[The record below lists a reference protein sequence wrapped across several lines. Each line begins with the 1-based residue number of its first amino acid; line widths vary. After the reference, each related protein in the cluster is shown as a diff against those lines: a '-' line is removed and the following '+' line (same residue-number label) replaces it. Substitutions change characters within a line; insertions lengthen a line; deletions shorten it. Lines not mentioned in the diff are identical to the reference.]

1 MLTDVCRLVG
11 CDEGSTR
18 LLVTAVIGFDVL
30 LGLFLTRLVRLRR
43 RRPPLQEEGQPKA
56 IPKTSRRPPRRHEA
70 VLIDINNIRGGLR
83 FDRDVDEMVAGL
95 VRWAADE
102 PDGPLV
108 VLEVDHGP
116 QAKTYALAGT
126 RVLICFAGPRMEADD
141 TIVCGVHF
149 FAQRGRRV
157 LVASSDSN
165 LRTRCAAAAAAPPQ
179 DGVATPKKSN
189 PRLDFLHRTSFSD
202 LPASGTRRGGALENL
217 LLGATPLTAKAAAA
231 VRVARREKAGKKTEL
246 TPMRI
251 EQAEVLFCRLEAAA
265 AGAGSVP
272 GRGLASVPGMGAV
285 VEAADDRHAH
295 GAWLNEPVGLDALR
309 RRLKAEMQ
317 AYWDSKLFD

>member
-1 MLTDVCRLVG
+1 
-11 CDEGSTR
+11 
-18 LLVTAVIGFDVL
+18 
-30 LGLFLTRLVRLRR
+30 
-43 RRPPLQEEGQPKA
+43 
-56 IPKTSRRPPRRHEA
+56 
-70 VLIDINNIRGGLR
+70 
-83 FDRDVDEMVAGL
+83 VDEMVACL

-102 PDGPLV
+102 PAGPLV

-116 QAKTYALAGT
+116 EAKTYALAGM
-126 RVLICFAGPRMEADD
+126 RCLICFAGPRMEADD
-141 TIVCGVHF
+141 TIVCGVSF
-149 FAQRGRRV
+149 CAQRGERV

-165 LRTRCAAAAAAPPQ
+165 LRTRCASAAAAPPQ

-202 LPASGTRRGGALENL
+202 LSAPGTRRCGALEEL
-217 LLGATPLTAKAAAA
+217 LLGASPLSAKAAAA
-231 VRVARREKAGKKTEL
+231 VRVARREKSGKKTEL

-251 EQAEVLFCRLEAAA
+251 EQAEVLFRRLEAAA
-265 AGAGSVP
+265 GRSGSGP
-272 GRGLASVPGMGAV
+272 GRGLVSVPGVQPGVGAAGV
-285 VEAADDRHAH
+285 ADDGHAH